1 MYPASRRSFKPR
13 HHPISPYLPR
23 SVKSCHTT
31 RSGCL
36 GGSVS
41 LSPNRSINP
50 LPIAADVEA
59 SLVLDSAI
67 RSRTDK
73 ISVKESTQLGTD
85 GDNRI
90 EKIDFEFEFARDGAG
105 ALTEATRI
113 AFKDDVYREIIRL
126 QKWAA
131 DLDWIEFSVPELKI
145 IVSDRYS
152 ISKSLV
158 PAWSGRPGYM
168 EFPTWRVASRKAA
181 ILHELVHV
189 FFPNGNRFLAEGLA
203 VHLQDSLGGNPA
215 FPNFGK
221 PLHRNV
227 CERLLEMAPRNFSG
241 GPLSLGQIH
250 LAELDLIP
258 TPSPLTLRVGAELY
272 GEDQR
277 GQAFVYPIAGS
288 FLQFLL
294 ETLGVE
300 RFRSLYTQTQLLP
313 LVLNAGSPDRWS
325 DVYCMTLAELENEW
339 KSMIVSEFPVANC
352 ETFAET
358 KFSVDQPK

>member
-1 MYPASRRSFKPR
+1 
-13 HHPISPYLPR
+13 L
-23 SVKSCHTT
+23 
-31 RSGCL
+31 L

-41 LSPNRSINP
+41 LNPNRPINP
-50 LPIAADVEA
+50 LVIAADVKA
-59 SLVLDSAI
+59 SLGLDSAT
-67 RSRTDK
+67 RLRTGQ
-73 ISVKESTQLGTD
+73 ISVKESAHLAANC
-85 GDNRI
+85 DNRI
-90 EKIDFEFEFARDGAG
+90 EKIDFEFECARDRAG
-105 ALTEATRI
+105 ALTEAKRI
-113 AFKDDVYREIIRL
+113 EFKGDVCREIRRL

-131 DLDWIEFSVPELKI
+131 DLDWIGFPVPELNI

-158 PAWSGRPGYM
+158 PAWSGRLGYM
-168 EFPTWRVASRKAA
+168 EFPTWRVVSRKAA

-203 VHLQDSLGGNPA
+203 VHLQDALGGNPA

-227 CERLLEMAPRNFSG
+227 CELLLEKPPTSG
-241 GPLSLGQIH
+241 EDPLGLRQIH

-258 TPSPLTLRVGAELY
+258 TPNPLTLRVGAELY
-272 GEDQR
+272 GEDKR

-288 FLQFLL
+288 FVQFLL
-294 ETLGVE
+294 ETRGVE

-313 LVLNAGSPDRWS
+313 LALNAGSPDRWS
-325 DVYCMTLAELENEW
+325 DVYCITFADLENEW
-339 KSMIVSEFPVANC
+339 KSMIVSELAAANC

-358 KFSVDQPK
+358 

>member
-1 MYPASRRSFKPR
+1 
-13 HHPISPYLPR
+13 LN
-23 SVKSCHTT
+23 
-31 RSGCL
+31 
-36 GGSVS
+36 
-41 LSPNRSINP
+41 PNRPINP
-50 LPIAADVEA
+50 LVIAADVKA
-59 SLVLDSAI
+59 SLGLDSAV
-67 RSRTDK
+67 RSRAGQ
-73 ISVKESTQLGTD
+73 ISVKESTHLAAHC
-85 GDNRI
+85 DNRI
-90 EKIDFEFEFARDGAG
+90 EKIDFEFECARDGAG
-105 ALTEATRI
+105 ALTEAKRI
-113 AFKDDVYREIIRL
+113 EFKDDVCREIRRL

-131 DLDWIEFSVPELKI
+131 DRDWIGFPIPELNI

-158 PAWSGRPGYM
+158 PAWSGRLGYM
-168 EFPTWRVASRKAA
+168 EFPTWRVAARKAA

-227 CERLLEMAPRNFSG
+227 CDLLLEKTPPTSSED
-241 GPLSLGQIH
+241 PLGLRQIH
-250 LAELDLIP
+250 VAELDLIP
-258 TPSPLTLRVGAELY
+258 TPNPLTLCVGAELY
-272 GEDQR
+272 GEDKR

-288 FLQFLL
+288 FVQFLL
-294 ETLGVE
+294 ETRRFE

-325 DVYCMTLAELENEW
+325 GVYCMTFADLENEW
-339 KSMIVSEFPVANC
+339 KSMIVREFAVANC

-358 KFSVDQPK
+358 